1 MLATNLANKDFL
13 FNLDAQLLFNT
24 LLMAAAIFVL
34 FLLMS
39 NLLFNPARKFLKDRQ
54 ERIAK
59 DISDAK
65 DDKES
70 AAALKAEYESKLKNI
85 EKEAEVILSEARQK
99 ALKNEARI
107 IDEAKEEAQR
117 IIKRAHE
124 EALLE
129 KKHAMDD
136 VKQEIIAIASL
147 MAQKVVSASVDTDIQ
162 DTLVEETLKEMGD
175 STWLS

>member
-1 MLATNLANKDFL
+1 MLASQTFL

-34 FLLMS
+34 FLLGS
-39 NLLFNPARKFLKDRQ
+39 NLLFNPARELLKSRQ
-54 ERIAK
+54 EKIAK

-65 DDKES
+65 EASES

-85 EKEAEVILSEARQK
+85 DKEAEAILSEARQK
-99 ALKNEARI
+99 ALKSEQRI
-107 IDEAKEEAQR
+107 VDEAKEEARR
-117 IIKRAHE
+117 IVKHAQE

-129 KKHAMDD
+129 QKRAMDD
-136 VKQEIIAIASL
+136 VKKEIITVASL
-147 MAQKVVSASVDTDIQ
+147 MAQKVVSASINTEIQ

>member
-1 MLATNLANKDFL
+1 MLASQTFL
-13 FNLDAQLLFNT
+13 FNLDAQLLFST

-39 NLLFNPARKFLKDRQ
+39 YLLFNPAKKLLADRQ

-65 DDKES
+65 EASES
-70 AAALKAEYESKLKNI
+70 AEALKAEYESKIKNI

-107 IDEAKEEAQR
+107 IEEAKAEAHR
-117 IIKRAHE
+117 IIKHAQE
-124 EALLE
+124 EAELE

-136 VKQEIIAIASL
+136 VKQEIIAVASL
-147 MAQKVVSASVDTDIQ
+147 MAQKVVSASIDTTIQ

>member
-1 MLATNLANKDFL
+1 MLLLSESYSYL
-13 FNLDAQLLFNT
+13 FNLDAQLLFST
-24 LLMAAAIFVL
+24 ALLALAVFVL
-34 FLLMS
+34 FLVAS
-39 NLLFNPARKFLKDRQ
+39 NLLFNPARKLLQDRQ
-54 ERIAK
+54 DRIAK

-65 DDKES
+65 ESSES
-70 AAALKAEYESKLKNI
+70 AAALKAEYESKLKEI

-99 ALKNEARI
+99 ALKNETRI
-107 IDEAKEEAQR
+107 IDEAKAEAQR

-124 EALLE
+124 EAELE

-147 MAQKVVSASVDTDIQ
+147 MAQKVVSASIDTTVQ
-162 DTLVEETLKEMGD
+162 DALVEETLKEMGD

>member
-1 MLATNLANKDFL
+1 MLASQTFL
-13 FNLDAQLLFNT
+13 FNLDAQLLFST

-39 NLLFNPARKFLKDRQ
+39 YLLFNPAKKLLADRQ

-65 DDKES
+65 EASES
-70 AAALKAEYESKLKNI
+70 AEALKAEYESKLKNI

-107 IDEAKEEAQR
+107 IEEAKAEAHR
-117 IIKRAHE
+117 IIKHAQE
-124 EALLE
+124 EAELE

-136 VKQEIIAIASL
+136 VKQEIIAVAAL
-147 MAQKVVSASVDTDIQ
+147 MAQKVVSASIDTTIQ
-162 DTLVEETLKEMGD
+162 DTLVEETVKEMGD

>member
-1 MLATNLANKDFL
+1 MLASQTFL
-13 FNLDAQLLFNT
+13 FGLDPQLIFDV

-34 FLLMS
+34 FLIAS
-39 NLLFNPARKFLKDRQ
+39 NMLFNPARELLKARQ
-54 ERIAK
+54 DRIAK

-65 DDKES
+65 EASES

-85 EKEAEVILSEARQK
+85 EKEAEAILSEARQK
-99 ALKNEARI
+99 ALKNEQRI
-107 IDEAKEEAQR
+107 VDEAKEEARR
-117 IIKRAHE
+117 IVKHAQE

-129 KKHAMDD
+129 QKRAMDD
-136 VKQEIIAIASL
+136 VKKEIITVASL
-147 MAQKVVSASVDTDIQ
+147 MAQKVVSASIDTEIQ

>member
-1 MLATNLANKDFL
+1 MLASQTFL
-13 FNLDAQLLFNT
+13 FNLDAQLIFNT

-34 FLLMS
+34 FLLAS
-39 NLLFNPARKFLKDRQ
+39 NLLFNPARALLKARQ

-59 DISDAK
+59 DISDAAE
-65 DDKES
+65 DKEN

-99 ALKNEARI
+99 ALKNEQRI
-107 IDEAKEEAQR
+107 IDEAKEEAHR
-117 IIKRAHE
+117 IIKHAQE

-129 KKHAMDD
+129 QKRAMDD
-136 VKQEIIAIASL
+136 VKKEIIAVASL
-147 MAQKVVSASVDTDIQ
+147 MAQKVVSASINTDIQ
-162 DTLVEETLKEMGD
+162 ETLVEETLKEMGD

>member
-1 MLATNLANKDFL
+1 LLASQTFL
-13 FNLDAQLLFNT
+13 FNLDAQLLFST

-39 NLLFNPARKFLKDRQ
+39 YLLFNPAKKLLADRQ

-65 DDKES
+65 EASES
-70 AAALKAEYESKLKNI
+70 AEALKAEYESKLKNI

-107 IDEAKEEAQR
+107 IEEAKAEAHR
-117 IIKRAHE
+117 IIKHAQE
-124 EALLE
+124 EAELE

-136 VKQEIIAIASL
+136 VKQEIIAVASL
-147 MAQKVVSASVDTDIQ
+147 MAQKVVSASIDTTIQ